1 MDSNKVLSIGKAES
15 VKTEANHHIPSKVQA
30 DTLFTFTS
38 QLDFIKKPIKTRM
51 LSPRYCAENID
62 YLNIDKFKKLAY
74 PMRCFCDINLH
85 RLGEHLE
92 WYGYY
97 GLAFSKEWGMKN
109 RIQPIQYIN
118 PESHLCADFGQAF
131 NAALNLQSDTSP
143 ESTMLKN
150 YLLHELMYWKPYQGE
165 FKNRNTGKAE
175 IKCFTDECEWRFVP
189 DVTPEGFDQ
198 VLFEQNKLDTE
209 LFYKMSNA
217 MDGLEKISL
226 KFDYSDIK
234 YIIVKTNSD
243 FVELSNTISEL
254 KMTKPAEHELISK
267 IIVWDRSGGD
277 F

>member
-15 VKTEANHHIPSKVQA
+15 VKVEANQHIPSKVQA

-118 PESHLCADFGQAF
+118 PESHLCVDFGQAF
-131 NAALNLQSDTSP
+131 NAALNLQSNTSP
-143 ESTMLKN
+143 
-150 YLLHELMYWKPYQGE
+150 
-165 FKNRNTGKAE
+165 
-175 IKCFTDECEWRFVP
+175 
-189 DVTPEGFDQ
+189 
-198 VLFEQNKLDTE
+198 
-209 LFYKMSNA
+209 
-217 MDGLEKISL
+217 
-226 KFDYSDIK
+226 
-234 YIIVKTNSD
+234 
-243 FVELSNTISEL
+243 
-254 KMTKPAEHELISK
+254 
-267 IIVWDRSGGD
+267 
-277 F
+277 